1 MMLKASR
8 SLRAVAVA
16 LVLVAPSALAA
27 QSVSAGTRVRVKSPQ
42 VVAPIIGTFQTVRG
56 DTVVVIEDGTAA
68 KIWNFRTSSIER
80 LEVSAGMKG
89 HNRGP
94 MTRWALIGAGVGAA
108 AGWLTAMALEASTE
122 DKYSD
127 VLSAGVGA
135 GLGAIGG
142 AAYGSRIQE
151 ENWNS
156 APVPRR
162 VGFMPTR
169 DGFRVGFSA
178 SF

>member
-8 SLRAVAVA
+8 LLRAVAAA
-16 LVLVAPSALAA
+16 LVLVAPTALAG
-27 QSVSAGTRVRVKSPQ
+27 QSVSPGARVRVKSPQ
-42 VVAPIIGTFQTVRG
+42 VVAPIIGTYQSLRG

-68 KIWNFRTSSIER
+68 KIWNFRTSTIDR

-94 MTRWALIGAGVGAA
+94 MTKWALIGAGVGA
-108 AGWLTAMALEASTE
+108 GLGLITSIALESAT
-122 DKYSD
+122 DDQYSEF
-127 VLSAGVGA
+127 LSAAVGA

-142 AAYGSRIQE
+142 AAYGSRVLE

-156 APVPRR
+156 VPIPRR
-162 VGFMPTR
+162 VGFLPTR
-169 DGFRVGFSA
+169 DGFRLGFSA